1 MIFITGI
8 FLFAPLIIKLPFV
21 DDIVSWIL
29 LILKQQVYKSSYIEV
44 LGAIAGS
51 WLAITGA
58 IYTQRKS
65 EYEKLM
71 KQEEASLK
79 QVESNKILAKV
90 LCQEMLWNEI
100 KSNNYNMKKYHN
112 DPDLDLLK
120 AIKEERT
127 NYHYD
132 GKQNNYHFS
141 N

>member
-1 MIFITGI
+1 MNKNIRNIYIAMIFITGI
-8 FLFAPLIIKLPFV
+8 FLFAPLNIKLPFV

-29 LILKQQVYKSSYIEV
+29 LSLKQQGYKSIEV

-65 EYEKLM
+65 EYEKIM
-71 KQEEASLK
+71 KQEESSLK

-100 KSNNYNMKKYHN
+100 KSNNYNIKKYHN
-112 DPDLDLLK
+112 DPDLE
-120 AIKEERT
+120 IV
-127 NYHYD
+127 
-132 GKQNNYHFS
+132 
-141 N
+141 